1 MTRRRW
7 AIPYLLLGPGILWL
21 VLFFVLPSVQMFVM
35 SLSTQAGG
43 SGLTRHYEF
52 SWAWQNYTAA
62 VTDFP
67 EQFVNSLVYG
77 GMATLLCLL
86 IGYPLAYGIA
96 FRGGRYKTFLLFL
109 VIAPF
114 FTSFLIRT
122 ISWKIILGN
131 DGAFL
136 SIIRDVLGIVPPNFI
151 TPDVPGTVPPNF
163 TTLGMPLAVILGLT
177 YEFLPFMVLPLYV
190 SLEKIDRRLIAAGQG
205 LDAGPWPR
213 GGALS
218 GGLLGG
224 VLAVGSMAAFGYLP
238 LGVVHLPAIVL
249 VFVIGAGIG
258 AAIATLLVS
267 ESFTRVIF
275 PLSLSGVFA
284 GSILTFIPAIGD
296 YVNAEL
302 LGNPKTQM
310 IGNVIQNQYLQ
321 QNNYPTASALSF
333 LLMAG
338 ILVAIFAYAR
348 ALGTD
353 ELTGGA
359 G

>member
-1 MTRRRW
+1 MTRHRGLV
-7 AIPYLLLGPGILWL
+7 PYLLMAPGLLFLAI
-21 VLFFVLPSVQMFVM
+21 FFVLPNLQMFLM
-35 SLSTQAGG
+35 SLSTRSGG
-43 SGLTRHYEF
+43 VGLARTYEF
-52 SWAWQNYTAA
+52 TWAWENYAKAFTE
-62 VTDFP
+62 FP
-67 EQFVNSLVYG
+67 EQFGNSLIYG
-77 GMATLLCLL
+77 GLATLLCLM

-96 FRGGRYKTFLLFL
+96 FRGGRYKNLLLFL

-136 SIIRDVLGIVPPNFI
+136 AIIRDGLGIVPPNFS
-151 TPDVPGTVPPNF
+151 VLGT
-163 TTLGMPLAVILGLT
+163 PLAVVSGLT
-177 YEFLPFMVLPLYV
+177 YQFLPFMVLPLYV
-190 SLEKIDRRLIAAGQG
+190 SLEKVDRRLIEAAKD
-205 LDAGPWPR
+205 LYAGPWR
-213 GGALS
+213 QGGAVIGGVAGGALAVAVMA
-218 GGLLGG
+218 GLGYLLLGADQLPSIL
-224 VLAVGSMAAFGYLP
+224 VVAAVG
-238 LGVVHLPAIVL
+238 AIA
-249 VFVIGAGIG
+249 GAT
-258 AAIATLLVS
+258 IATLMVS
-267 ESFTRVIF
+267 ESFTRVVF

-310 IGNVIQNQYLQ
+310 IGNVIQNRYLN
-321 QNNYPTASALSF
+321 QNDYPTAAALSF

-338 ILVAIFAYAR
+338 ILIAIFVYAR

-359 G
+359 A

>member
-7 AIPYLLLGPGILWL
+7 AIPYLLLAPGLLWL
-21 VLFFVLPSVQMFVM
+21 ALFFVLPTLQMFVM

-43 SGLTRHYEF
+43 SGLTRQYQF
-52 SWAWQNYTAA
+52 TWAWQNYVNAIA
-62 VTDFP
+62 DFP
-67 EQFVNSLVYG
+67 EQFINSLVFG

-136 SIIRDVLGIVPPNFI
+136 SIIRDFLGIVPPNFSI
-151 TPDVPGTVPPNF
+151 LGT
-163 TTLGMPLAVILGLT
+163 PLAVILGLT

-190 SLEKIDRRLIAAGQG
+190 SLEKIDRRLIEAAQD
-205 LDAGPWPR
+205 LYAGPWRR
-213 GGALS
+213 GGALT
-218 GGLLGG
+218 GGVLGG
-224 VLAVGSMAAFGYLP
+224 VLAVVSMAAFGYLP
-238 LGVVHLPAIVL
+238 LGLVQLPGIAF
-249 VFVIGAGIG
+249 VFLIGAGIG

-267 ESFTRVIF
+267 ESFTKIIF
-275 PLSLSGVFA
+275 PLSLAGVFA

-338 ILVAIFAYAR
+338 ILIAIFIYAR
-348 ALGTD
+348 ALGTV